1 MRQPCWTCQKCY
13 GGCSWSERFEPVEGW
28 IATHRIY
35 GQTGWNIKRME
46 SYEILYCPEYVN
58 DGSEHRKP
66 ALMLPDR
73 ENKIKD

>member
-1 MRQPCWTCQKCY
+1 
-13 GGCSWSERFEPVEGW
+13 VEGW